1 MALRFEGVRP
11 NPNPNP
17 DPNPSVSPKAC
28 AYSLCQDCFSF
39 VTHKRSLEYGHPDD
53 YEKVEESEESS
64 EMNPDYTNFLRT
76 SWGHK
81 QLSQDDFDATLDQ
94 VLTLTLTLTLT
105 LIGFRCDPRSGEGQS
120 RSIWHARRLVKALF
134 WISGAPER
142 LPPSVFR
149 E

>member
-17 DPNPSVSPKAC
+17 DPNPSISPKAC

-81 QLSQDDFDATLDQ
+81 QLTQDDFDATLDQ

-105 LIGFRCDPRSGEGQS
+105 LIGRLL
-120 RSIWHARRLVKALF
+120 RRADDRV
-134 WISGAPER
+134 
-142 LPPSVFR
+142 R
-149 E
+149 EKEEIQEEAEEMAKVIAWQLGIREQKRQA